1 MVCVGWVA
9 LGHTSRIPGVP
20 QLWGRVRIMMVCAA
34 YPTSESESVPVPVPE
49 VEGLAGQCDSEGTR
63 VAGVWAMISHKSPR
77 RRRLGSA
84 TVKVGVRGPVP
95 CEF

>member
-20 QLWGRVRIMMVCAA
+20 QLWGRARMVCAA
-34 YPTSESESVPVPVPE
+34 YPTFESESVPVPVPVPV

-63 VAGVWAMISHKSPR
+63 VAGVWPISHKSPR

-84 TVKVGVRGPVP
+84 TLKVGVRGPVP